1 MIRSIRYITLLVLLQ
16 FVTGISVL
24 YAQSI
29 TSASGI
35 VRDSV
40 SGEPLSYVS
49 VMFENSTI
57 GAMTDDDGAFSL
69 QNDKGLTRLVVS
81 SLGYDNKVV
90 NLKAGQKNDNLD
102 ILLSPTS
109 FQIAEVEVRPTKER
123 YSRKDNPA
131 VELIKKVI
139 EHKNDNRIEAK
150 DEYQSEVYEKL
161 SMSLDD
167 FNPNLEKNKF
177 LKKFK
182 FIKNYLDTSEFN
194 GKPILTISV
203 RETIS
208 DQYYRK
214 HPKAEKTITKA
225 KRQQGIDKTL
235 DDGGAITANLE
246 EIFKGVNIFD
256 NNINILLN
264 RFVSPLSS
272 TLAVSYYKYYIMDTV
287 DVAGDKCVDL
297 AFVPVNSQSYGFTG
311 RLYITLD
318 GNYAVKKFLLNTPA
332 NINLNWVDKLRI
344 EQEFKRMPDSTWV
357 LANENTYVNFYIV
370 KGAQQLYAHQLRNFD
385 KYQFDVQNADSIFG
399 LLGPIHELP
408 EATAQTDTFWIH
420 NRHVPLKEKESALDD
435 LLAQLRKVPA
445 FNVIIK
451 TAEILITGY
460 IPTTADK
467 DKSKFDFGPMNTT
480 FSANHLEG
488 FRMRVGGMTTA
499 NLNPHWFGSGYLA
512 YGVNDRKLKYNAKL
526 TYSVNKKKYHEGE
539 SPVNNIS
546 AIQEYDVYTPGQD
559 FLFTSKDNMFVAWK
573 VGEPVTM
580 MQYIRK
586 TMLQYQKEWLNGL
599 TLTTWARNEN
609 NEAAGGEDVAQVGHL
624 MVDLVEELNGQIIAQ
639 LPGDGGQMDGGVGGA
654 ADGAVDDDGVLERR
668 GGHDLAGGDV
678 LLHQLHD
685 LPAGIAGVLDD
696 VPHGGGSQS
705 RAGQRHAQSLGDA
718 LHGGCGAQEGARAH
732 RGAAGQLII
741 PHFLRGDGVLA
752 LLTQGDVA
760 GHQGRGHVGAGPH
773 GAAGHEDGGD
783 VHPGRSLQVGGN
795 GLVAAG
801 HQDHA
806 VPGHCGGV
814 NFHHVGQRF
823 TGSQHHVH
831 AVMALGAAVA
841 DVRGIVLG
849 RLAALFVHAVHR
861 LLHQLVQ
868 VPAAGVRVAVHA
880 LHHDLRLFNVRVV
893 PARAHFQGVE
903 LCPQHPIVMTF
914 LHHLLFLL
922 FP

>member
-90 NLKAGQKNDNLD
+90 NLKAGQKNNALNV
-102 ILLSPTS
+102 LLRPTS
-109 FQIAEVEVRPTKER
+109 FEIAEVVVKPKREK

-399 LLGPIHELP
+399 LLGTIHELP

-573 VGEPVTM
+573 VGEPS
-580 MQYIRK
+580 
-586 TMLQYQKEWLNGL
+586 
-599 TLTTWARNEN
+599 
-609 NEAAGGEDVAQVGHL
+609 
-624 MVDLVEELNGQIIAQ
+624 
-639 LPGDGGQMDGGVGGA
+639 P
-654 ADGAVDDDGVLERR
+654 
-668 GGHDLAGGDV
+668 
-678 LLHQLHD
+678 
-685 LPAGIAGVLDD
+685 
-696 VPHGGGSQS
+696 
-705 RAGQRHAQSLGDA
+705 
-718 LHGGCGAQEGARAH
+718 
-732 RGAAGQLII
+732 
-741 PHFLRGDGVLA
+741 
-752 LLTQGDVA
+752 
-760 GHQGRGHVGAGPH
+760 
-773 GAAGHEDGGD
+773 
-783 VHPGRSLQVGGN
+783 
-795 GLVAAG
+795 
-801 HQDHA
+801 
-806 VPGHCGGV
+806 
-814 NFHHVGQRF
+814 
-823 TGSQHHVH
+823 
-831 AVMALGAAVA
+831 
-841 DVRGIVLG
+841 
-849 RLAALFVHAVHR
+849 
-861 LLHQLVQ
+861 
-868 VPAAGVRVAVHA
+868 
-880 LHHDLRLFNVRVV
+880 
-893 PARAHFQGVE
+893 
-903 LCPQHPIVMTF
+903 
-914 LHHLLFLL
+914 
-922 FP
+922 

>member
-16 FVTGISVL
+16 FVTGVSAL

-69 QNDKGLTRLVVS
+69 RNDKGLTRLVVS

-90 NLKAGQKNDNLD
+90 NLKAGQKNNALNV
-102 ILLSPTS
+102 LLRPAS
-109 FQIAEVEVRPTKER
+109 FEIAEVVVKPKREK

-203 RETIS
+203 RETLS

-214 HPKAEKTITKA
+214 QPKAEKTITKA

-235 DDGGAITANLE
+235 DDGGAITSNLE

-318 GNYAVKKFLLNTPA
+318 GNYAVKKFLLDTPA

-357 LANENTYVNFYIV
+357 LAGENTYVNFYIV

-385 KYQFDVQNADSIFG
+385 KYRFDVQDADSIFG

-499 NLNPHWFGSGYLA
+499 NLSPHWFGSGYLA

-539 SPVNNIS
+539 TPMNNIS

-573 VGEPVTM
+573 VGEPVTL

-599 TLTTWARNEN
+599 TLTAWARNEN
-609 NEAAGGEDVAQVGHL
+609 NEAAGTLRYDRYNADGTL
-624 MVDLVEELNGQIIAQ
+624 TNLKSFTNTELGAQ
-639 LPGDGGQMDGGVGGA
+639 LRFAPGERAYNGRTGKESLFNVSKDAPIFKASHQMGLKN
-654 ADGAVDDDGVLERR
+654 VLGSDFNYNHTEVSAEKRIWLSSF
-668 GGHDLAGGDV
+668 GH
-678 LLHQLHD
+678 
-685 LPAGIAGVLDD
+685 I
-696 VPHGGGSQS
+696 
-705 RAGQRHAQSLGDA
+705 DA
-718 LHGGCGAQEGARAH
+718 
-732 RGAAGQLII
+732 
-741 PHFLRGDGVLA
+741 
-752 LLTQGDVA
+752 
-760 GHQGRGHVGAGPH
+760 
-773 GAAGHEDGGD
+773 
-783 VHPGRSLQVGGN
+783 
-795 GLVAAG
+795 LVAAG
-801 HQDHA
+801 KVWDK
-806 VPGHCGGV
+806 VPFPLLIMPNTNQSITIQPQAFNMMRALEFVSDQYVSFYFTYYMKGWILNRIPGVKWLRLREVISFSGFYGGLTDKNNPALDPTGLYRFPEGTSPMGRTPYLEASVGLENIFKILRIDYYRRLTYLDQPNIKKGGV
-814 NFHHVGQRF
+814 RIALRF
-823 TGSQHHVH
+823 S
-831 AVMALGAAVA
+831 
-841 DVRGIVLG
+841 
-849 RLAALFVHAVHR
+849 F
-861 LLHQLVQ
+861 
-868 VPAAGVRVAVHA
+868 
-880 LHHDLRLFNVRVV
+880 
-893 PARAHFQGVE
+893 
-903 LCPQHPIVMTF
+903 
-914 LHHLLFLL
+914 
-922 FP
+922 

>member
-90 NLKAGQKNDNLD
+90 NLKAGQKNDALNV
-102 ILLSPTS
+102 LLRPTS
-109 FQIAEVEVRPTKER
+109 FEIAEVVVKPKREK

-573 VGEPVTM
+573 VGEPS
-580 MQYIRK
+580 
-586 TMLQYQKEWLNGL
+586 
-599 TLTTWARNEN
+599 
-609 NEAAGGEDVAQVGHL
+609 
-624 MVDLVEELNGQIIAQ
+624 
-639 LPGDGGQMDGGVGGA
+639 P
-654 ADGAVDDDGVLERR
+654 
-668 GGHDLAGGDV
+668 
-678 LLHQLHD
+678 
-685 LPAGIAGVLDD
+685 
-696 VPHGGGSQS
+696 
-705 RAGQRHAQSLGDA
+705 
-718 LHGGCGAQEGARAH
+718 
-732 RGAAGQLII
+732 
-741 PHFLRGDGVLA
+741 
-752 LLTQGDVA
+752 
-760 GHQGRGHVGAGPH
+760 
-773 GAAGHEDGGD
+773 
-783 VHPGRSLQVGGN
+783 
-795 GLVAAG
+795 
-801 HQDHA
+801 
-806 VPGHCGGV
+806 
-814 NFHHVGQRF
+814 
-823 TGSQHHVH
+823 
-831 AVMALGAAVA
+831 
-841 DVRGIVLG
+841 
-849 RLAALFVHAVHR
+849 
-861 LLHQLVQ
+861 
-868 VPAAGVRVAVHA
+868 
-880 LHHDLRLFNVRVV
+880 
-893 PARAHFQGVE
+893 
-903 LCPQHPIVMTF
+903 
-914 LHHLLFLL
+914 
-922 FP
+922 